1 MKTENGNE
9 VFFNDLMS
17 NDPRLNNKEK
27 LKTKA
32 SYVLNMKLLLQMVVG
47 NQPTCLS

>member
-1 MKTENGNE
+1 MKMENGNK
-9 VFFNDLMS
+9 VFFNDPRFS
-17 NDPRLNNKEK
+17 NEEK